1 MDDFDIPIF
10 KKTCDLYKLFYSYRN
25 LISKQDRY
33 TIWQRCDGMILDI
46 LEGIMAAS
54 QMPKATKLSV
64 LEKTSVKLNFL
75 RIFIRL
81 MRETD
86 GIDQKKY
93 LAFQEPIDEVG
104 RMLGGWI
111 RSVKQ

>member
-1 MDDFDIPIF
+1 MDDFDVPVF

-25 LISKQDRY
+25 FMSKQDRY

-46 LEGIMAAS
+46 LEGILAAS
-54 QMPKATKLSV
+54 QMSGAAKIPT
-64 LEKTSVKLNFL
+64 LERTSMKLNFL
-75 RIFIRL
+75 RVFVRL

-93 LAFQEPIDEVG
+93 IALQEPIDEVG
-104 RMLGGWI
+104 RQLGGWM
-111 RSVKQ
+111 RFEK